1 MTNIILDT
9 DSYKHSHYLQYPAGT
24 TTVNS
29 YVESRGGKHDKT
41 VFFGLQA
48 WLYKL
53 LKNPITYADVDD
65 ASWVCNQHGVPFNR
79 QGWEHIVKNHK
90 GFLPLEI
97 EAVAE
102 GTVVDTQNVML
113 QVRNTDPACYWLTSF
128 IETSLLRGIWYPT
141 TVATNS
147 YYVKQEMLK
156 YLAQTS
162 DSEAEPIAQFMLH
175 DFGARGVSSEE
186 SASLGGLAH
195 LVNFRGTDTM
205 SALLLARQYYD
216 EPMAGYSVP
225 AAEHSTM
232 TSWGREGEKAAYA
245 NMLSQFKGS
254 NIISIVADSY
264 DIFCAVD
271 DILGDALKGQVL
283 ENAKAGSRLVVRPDS
298 GDPVTT
304 PIEVIKH
311 LMARFGETTNSKGY
325 RVLPDHVRVLQ
336 GDGITPDS
344 IGRILAHMEAEG
356 LSVEN
361 IVFGMGSG
369 LLQQCNRDTQK
380 FAMKCS
386 AIEIGGEWRDVFK
399 EPITDMSKL
408 SKRGIL
414 ALGVKDGV
422 YTTSL
427 AENAVGTNQLRPVYR
442 NGEILIF
449 DNMEAIRHRADG
461 YGVGSMASAA

>member
-9 DSYKHSHYLQYPAGT
+9 DSYKHSHYLQYPPGT

-29 YVESRGGKHDKT
+29 YVESRGGKHEKT

-53 LKNPITYADVDD
+53 LKNPITLADVDD
-65 ASWVCNQHGVPFNR
+65 AAWVCNQHGVPFNR
-79 QGWEHIVKNHK
+79 LGWEHIVMKHK

-102 GTVVDTQNVML
+102 GTVVDTQNVLL

-147 YYVKQEMLK
+147 YYVKQQMLE
-156 YLAQTS
+156 YLALTS
-162 DSEAEPIAQFMLH
+162 DSDAEPIAQFMLH

-205 SALLLARQYYD
+205 SALLLARQYYG

-232 TSWGREGEKAAYA
+232 TSWGREREEAAYA

-264 DIFCAVD
+264 DIFGAVD
-271 DILGDALKGQVL
+271 NILGDALRDQVR
-283 ENAKAGSRLVVRPDS
+283 ENAAAGSRLVVRPDS

-325 RVLPDHVRVLQ
+325 RVLPDYVRVLQ

-344 IGRILAHMEAEG
+344 IGRILAHMESEG

-386 AIEIGGEWRDVFK
+386 AIEIEGEWRDVFK

-414 ALGVKDGV
+414 SLGVKDGV
-422 YTTSL
+422 YATTL
-427 AENAVGTNQLRPVYR
+427 AENTVGANQLRPVYR
-442 NGEILIF
+442 DGEILIV
-449 DNMEAIRHRADG
+449 DNMEAIRHRTDRRA
-461 YGVGSMASAA
+461 VNSMASAA

>member
-9 DSYKHSHYLQYPAGT
+9 DSYKHSHFLQYPPGT
-24 TTVNS
+24 ATVNS

-65 ASWVCNQHGVPFNR
+65 AAWVCNQHGVPFNR
-79 QGWEHIVKNHK
+79 QGWEHIVKNHN

-147 YYVKQEMLK
+147 YYVKQEILK
-156 YLAQTS
+156 YLEQTS
-162 DSEAEPIAQFMLH
+162 DNEPEPIAQFMLH

-205 SALLLARQYYD
+205 SALLLARQYYG

-232 TSWGREGEKAAYA
+232 TSWGREGEEAAYA
-245 NMLSQFKGS
+245 NMLSQFKGA

-264 DIFCAVD
+264 DIFGAVD
-271 DILGDALKGQVL
+271 DILGDALKAQVL
-283 ENAKAGSRLVVRPDS
+283 ENAEAGSRLVVRPDS
-298 GDPVTT
+298 GDPVST
-304 PIEVIKH
+304 PIEVIRH

-344 IGRILAHMEAEG
+344 IGRILAHMEKEG

-386 AIEIGGEWRDVFK
+386 AIEIDGEWRDVFK

-414 ALGVKDGV
+414 ALGLKDGT
-422 YTTSL
+422 YTTTL
-427 AENAVGTNQLRPVYR
+427 KENAVGADQMRTVYR
-442 NGEILIF
+442 NGEILIV
-449 DNMEAIRHRADG
+449 DNMEVIRHRADG
-461 YGVGSMASAA
+461 LAARGIASAA

>member
-9 DSYKHSHYLQYPAGT
+9 DSYKHSHFLQYPRGT

-29 YVESRGGKHDKT
+29 YIESRGGKHSKT

-53 LKNPITYADVDD
+53 LKNPITLVDVDD
-65 ASWVCNQHGVPFNR
+65 AAWVCSQHGVPFNR
-79 QGWEHIVKNHK
+79 EGWEHIVEKHG

-97 EAVAE
+97 EAVPE
-102 GTVVDTQNVML
+102 GTVVDTQNILL

-147 YYVKQEMLK
+147 YYVKQEILG
-156 YLAQTS
+156 YLDRTS
-162 DSEAEPIAQFMLH
+162 DSDPEPIAQFMLH

-205 SALLLARQYYD
+205 SALLLARQYYS

-232 TSWGREGEKAAYA
+232 TSWGREGEQAAYA
-245 NMLSQFKGS
+245 NMLRQFKGS

-264 DIFCAVD
+264 DIFGAVD
-271 DILGDALKGQVL
+271 GILGDALKEQVL
-283 ENAKAGSRLVVRPDS
+283 ENAAAGSRLVVRPDS

-325 RVLPDHVRVLQ
+325 RVLPDYVRVLQ

-369 LLQQCNRDTQK
+369 LLQQCNRDSQE

-386 AIEIGGEWRDVFK
+386 AIEIDGEWRDVFK
-399 EPITDMSKL
+399 EPVTDMRKL
-408 SKRGIL
+408 SKRGIM
-414 ALGVKDGV
+414 ALGIKDGI
-422 YTTSL
+422 YTTTL
-427 AENAVGTNQLRPVYR
+427 ANCAKGANHLRPVYH
-442 NGEILIF
+442 NGEILISDSF
-449 DNMEAIRHRADG
+449 EAIRHRADER
-461 YGVGSMASAA
+461 SIANIASAA

>member
-9 DSYKHSHYLQYPAGT
+9 DSYKHSHFLQYPPGT

-29 YVESRGGKHDKT
+29 YVESRGGKHKKT

-65 ASWVCNQHGVPFNR
+65 AAWVCNQHGVPFNR
-79 QGWEHIVKNHK
+79 SGWQHIVEKHK

-113 QVRNTDPACYWLTSF
+113 QVRNTDPACFWLTSF

-147 YYVKQEMLK
+147 YYVKQQMLK
-156 YLAQTS
+156 YLEKTS
-162 DSEAEPIAQFMLH
+162 DNAAEPIAQFMLH

-195 LVNFRGTDTM
+195 LINFRGTDTM
-205 SALLLARQYYD
+205 SALLLARQYYG

-232 TSWGREGEKAAYA
+232 TSWGREGEKDAYA

-264 DIFCAVD
+264 DIFGAVD
-271 DILGDALKGQVL
+271 DILGDTLKDQVL
-283 ENAKAGSRLVVRPDS
+283 ENAAAGSRLVVRPDS

-311 LMARFGETTNSKGY
+311 LMVRFGETTNSKGY
-325 RVLPDHVRVLQ
+325 QVLPDHVRVLQ

-344 IGRILAHMEAEG
+344 IGKILGHMESEG

-386 AIEIGGEWRDVFK
+386 AIEIDGEWRDVFK

-414 ALGVKDGV
+414 SLGLKDGIF
-422 YTTSL
+422 TTSL
-427 AENAVGTNQLRPVYR
+427 ADQAKGLNQMRPVYR
-442 NGEILIF
+442 NGEILIV

-461 YGVGSMASAA
+461 QNLDAIASAA